1 MMMKKKLNSFKNKLT
16 SINIFKILSRPFI
29 NLKSYHNKP
38 NPKKINNIQKYSY
51 ASNQILDLTSRPLS
65 FDKIKLNKI
74 PKIDAEKSSLDL
86 KTYLYNKIKISG
98 PIALDDYIKICLYDK
113 KYGYYTTKDY
123 IFGEKGDFITAPEIS
138 QMFGESIA
146 IFIYKILEDSF
157 KFPKKWDLLEIG
169 AGRGFL
175 MADIIMSMIQFRKL
189 NGMNVIIVETSDK
202 LAKIQQENINNILLK
217 RHIFTEYIYDN
228 DHKIDTFVDKKNN
241 FSIKW
246 FSSLEKYIQYRNGII
261 LEDDSNQP
269 LKNVIKYSKI
279 QEDASLK

>member
-1 MMMKKKLNSFKNKLT
+1 MKNLRK
-16 SINIFKILSRPFI
+16 FKIKTDNFFPTVAKFI
-29 NLKSYHNKP
+29 SNP
-38 NPKKINNIQKYSY
+38 NPFVSKNYSKSFY
-51 ASNQILDLTSRPLS
+51 KLHKCEFASNQIMDLTNRPLAIDKLKLHKMS
-65 FDKIKLNKI
+65 KTDSEKSGLELKNFLHNKIKLM
-74 PKIDAEKSSLDL
+74 
-86 KTYLYNKIKISG
+86 G
-98 PIALDDYIKICLYDK
+98 PIPLDEYIKICLYDK

-175 MADIIMSMIQFRKL
+175 MADIILSMIMFRKI

-217 RHIFTEYIYDN
+217 KQVFTEYIYDTT
-228 DHKIDTFVDKKNN
+228 HKIDTFYDKKNN
-241 FSIKW
+241 FSLKW
-246 FSSLEKYIQYRNGII
+246 FNSLEKFIQYRNGLI
-261 LEDDSNQP
+261 LEDDSAQP
-269 LKNVIKYSKI
+269 FKNILKFKNPK
-279 QEDASLK
+279 EDSVHK

>member
-1 MMMKKKLNSFKNKLT
+1 MMKNFRTLK
-16 SINIFKILSRPFI
+16 FKIYMDNFFPKTGKLIS
-29 NLKSYHNKP
+29 NLNPYISKNYSKSFYKTNKCEF
-38 NPKKINNIQKYSY
+38 
-51 ASNQILDLTSRPLS
+51 ASNQIMDLTNRPLAV
-65 FDKIKLNKI
+65 DKLKLNKLS
-74 PKIDAEKSSLDL
+74 KADSEKTGLEL
-86 KTYLYNKIKISG
+86 KNFLYNKIKLMGAI
-98 PIALDDYIKICLYDK
+98 PLDEYIKICLYDK

-175 MADIIMSMIQFRKL
+175 MADIILSMIMFRKI

-217 RHIFTEYIYDN
+217 KQVFTEYIYDTT
-228 DHKIDTFVDKKNN
+228 HKIDTFYDKKNN

-246 FSSLEKYIQYRNGII
+246 FNSLEKFIQYRNGLI
-261 LEDDSNQP
+261 LEDDSTQP
-269 LKNVIKYSKI
+269 FKNILKFKNPK
-279 QEDASLK
+279 EDSSHK

>member
-1 MMMKKKLNSFKNKLT
+1 MKKLYSLNYKINTNKLFPT
-16 SINIFKILSRPFI
+16 MPGIFLKPQQFI
-29 NLKSYHNKP
+29 RLTNSKSLYKT
-38 NPKKINNIQKYSY
+38 QKYNL
-51 ASNQILDLTSRPLS
+51 ASNQIMDLTNRPLAV
-65 FDKIKLNKI
+65 DKLKLHKLS
-74 PKIDAEKSSLDL
+74 KVDAEKSGLEL
-86 KTYLYNKIKISG
+86 KMFLYNKIKLTG
-98 PIALDDYIKICLYDK
+98 PMPLDEYMKICLYDK

-175 MADIIMSMIQFRKL
+175 MADIILSMIMFRKI

-202 LAKIQQENINNILLK
+202 LAKIQQENINNILLRK
-217 RHIFTEYIYDN
+217 QVFTEYVYDTV
-228 DHKIDTFVDKKNN
+228 HKIDTFIDKKNN

-246 FSSLEKYIQYRNGII
+246 FSSLEKYIQYRNGLI

-269 LKNVIKYSKI
+269 FKNILKFKNPK
-279 QEDASLK
+279 EDSSHK

>member
-1 MMMKKKLNSFKNKLT
+1 MMIKKISLFNPVNSTNKLLSIMSKALLHINTYYTKTATNYINKFQKNSF
-16 SINIFKILSRPFI
+16 
-29 NLKSYHNKP
+29 
-38 NPKKINNIQKYSY
+38 
-51 ASNQILDLTSRPLS
+51 ASNQILDLTSRPLA

-74 PKIDAEKSSLDL
+74 QKVDADKSSLNL
-86 KTYLYNKIKISG
+86 KTYLYNKIKLSG
-98 PIALDDYIKICLYDK
+98 AIPLDEYIKICLYDK
-113 KYGYYTTKDY
+113 KFGYYTTKDY

-175 MADIIMSMIQFRKL
+175 MADIILSMIQFRKL

-217 RHIFTEYIYDN
+217 RQVFTEYIYDN

-241 FSIKW
+241 FTIKW
-246 FSSLEKYIQYRNGII
+246 FGSLEKYIQYRNGVI
-261 LEDDSNQP
+261 LEDDSNMP
-269 LKNVIKYSKI
+269 LKNILKYSKI
-279 QEDASLK
+279 QEDSSLK

>member
-1 MMMKKKLNSFKNKLT
+1 MLKNFKNQTTKLH
-16 SINIFKILSRPFI
+16 INMFHSF
-29 NLKSYHNKP
+29 NLKSLLTN
-38 NPKKINNIQKYSY
+38 KYSRTDPNSMFFY
-51 ASNQILDLTSRPLS
+51 NQSKFKFATNQIVDLTSRTLS
-65 FDKIKLNKI
+65 FDKIKFNKI
-74 PKIDAEKSSLDL
+74 TKIDADKSSLNL
-86 KTYLYNKIKISG
+86 KTYLHSKIKISG
-98 PIALDDYIKICLYDK
+98 AIPLDEYIKICLYDK
-113 KYGYYTTKDY
+113 KFGYYTTKDY

-175 MADIIMSMIQFRKL
+175 MADIILSMIMFRKI

-217 RHIFTEYIYDN
+217 KQVFTEYVFDTNY
-228 DHKIDTFVDKKNN
+228 KIDTFVDKNNN

-246 FSSLEKYIQYRNGII
+246 FNSLEKYIQYRNGLI
-261 LEDDSNQP
+261 LEDDSAQP
-269 LKNVIKYSKI
+269 LKNVLKFTKVE
-279 QEDASLK
+279 EDSSHK

>member
-1 MMMKKKLNSFKNKLT
+1 MMKKLYSLNYKINTNKLFPT
-16 SINIFKILSRPFI
+16 MPGIFLKPQQFI
-29 NLKSYHNKP
+29 RLTNSKSLYKT
-38 NPKKINNIQKYSY
+38 QKYNL
-51 ASNQILDLTSRPLS
+51 ASNQIMDLTNRPLAV
-65 FDKIKLNKI
+65 DKLKLHKLS
-74 PKIDAEKSSLDL
+74 KVDAEKSGLEL
-86 KTYLYNKIKISG
+86 KMFLYNKIKLTG
-98 PIALDDYIKICLYDK
+98 PMPLDEYMKICLYDK

-175 MADIIMSMIQFRKL
+175 MADIILSMIMFRKI

-202 LAKIQQENINNILLK
+202 LAKIQQENINNILLRK
-217 RHIFTEYIYDN
+217 QVFTEYVYDTV
-228 DHKIDTFVDKKNN
+228 HKIDTFIDKKNN

-246 FSSLEKYIQYRNGII
+246 FSSLEKYIQYRNGLI

-269 LKNVIKYSKI
+269 FKNILKFKNPK
-279 QEDASLK
+279 EDSSHK